1 MGKKEKKDKIEKG
14 IEKYLKIKDLYPPT
28 DFDINSDF
36 AKEFDAFYLVRRN
49 EVWRKEFFGLFKE
62 VRETPAEADFKTIL
76 TELHTR
82 LAKLKEAVHSTIEA
96 SFVSKMLHT
105 VKPDMP
111 IWDSIVL
118 SKLDYAKEVHPYKMN
133 CLKDDE
139 ARLNKCEEVYNK
151 LINWYKGE
159 EAEKYREQFDSDY
172 PEYKDKLGRT
182 KKIDFMLWGTE
193 EKLDKVFEEYEAI
206 YNHILSSFYPSLGN
220 TGFQERNLTVN
231 FSKAYEKTFAHD
243 DVFSWFELQFGENKN
258 NHLDCLIVNRSQKEL
273 FLIEAKRFSNT
284 IGKKNS
290 VLEDVERI
298 NGIAKAKTDDRFQEF
313 KDFKVFGVI
322 LADVWQENQKKKDLY
337 ESFKQGDFFKGEPLF
352 ADRSPEYYVRSLTV
366 RGCKAEYDLL
376 ACLWEI
382 LLIERSSRRRAIG
395 LYFNPPAPARVIRRA
410 QVSE

>member
-1 MGKKEKKDKIEKG
+1 M
-14 IEKYLKIKDLYPPT
+14 
-28 DFDINSDF
+28 
-36 AKEFDAFYLVRRN
+36 
-49 EVWRKEFFGLFKE
+49 
-62 VRETPAEADFKTIL
+62 
-76 TELHTR
+76 
-82 LAKLKEAVHSTIEA
+82 
-96 SFVSKMLHT
+96 
-105 VKPDMP
+105 
-111 IWDSIVL
+111 
-118 SKLDYAKEVHPYKMN
+118 
-133 CLKDDE
+133 
-139 ARLNKCEEVYNK
+139 
-151 LINWYKGE
+151 
-159 EAEKYREQFDSDY
+159 
-172 PEYKDKLGRT
+172 
-182 KKIDFMLWGTE
+182 
-193 EKLDKVFEEYEAI
+193 
-206 YNHILSSFYPSLGN
+206 SSFYPSLGN

-284 IGKKNS
+284 ISKKNS

-382 LLIERSSRRRAIG
+382 
-395 LYFNPPAPARVIRRA
+395 
-410 QVSE
+410 

>member
-1 MGKKEKKDKIEKG
+1 ME
-14 IEKYLKIKDLYPPT
+14 
-28 DFDINSDF
+28 
-36 AKEFDAFYLVRRN
+36 
-49 EVWRKEFFGLFKE
+49 
-62 VRETPAEADFKTIL
+62 
-76 TELHTR
+76 
-82 LAKLKEAVHSTIEA
+82 
-96 SFVSKMLHT
+96 
-105 VKPDMP
+105 
-111 IWDSIVL
+111 
-118 SKLDYAKEVHPYKMN
+118 
-133 CLKDDE
+133 
-139 ARLNKCEEVYNK
+139 
-151 LINWYKGE
+151 
-159 EAEKYREQFDSDY
+159 
-172 PEYKDKLGRT
+172 
-182 KKIDFMLWGTE
+182 
-193 EKLDKVFEEYEAI
+193 KVFDNFKAI
-206 YNHILSSFYPSLGN
+206 YQRILSSFYPSLGN

-231 FSKAYEKTFAHD
+231 FSKAYEKTFARD
-243 DVFSWFELQFGENKN
+243 DVFSWFELQFGKKKN
-258 NHLDCLIVNRSQKEL
+258 SHFDCLIVNRSQKEL

-284 IGKKNS
+284 TGKKKS

-298 NGIAKAKTDDRFQEF
+298 NGFAKAKMDDRFQEF